1 MCRVFFTYPSF
12 SMSFSLAK
20 WIRNDQKKDFSEF
33 ESSLKVFW
41 PYHSSFVLFSKMGV
55 VTKDLQQGEQEEK
68 EKKDIFR
75 KSEKEK
81 DKNEPF

>member
-1 MCRVFFTYPSF
+1 
-12 SMSFSLAK
+12 
-20 WIRNDQKKDFSEF
+20 
-33 ESSLKVFW
+33 
-41 PYHSSFVLFSKMGV
+41 MGV